1 MESVPAAPSKIPG
14 TGRELQHYLNVLRK
28 RWRLVTSVL
37 VVSIA
42 VAFVF
47 TIRQPEIFESTCSLV
62 IESTAPQVLENVKE
76 VIEMAAST
84 REFYTTQ
91 YRIIRSR
98 EIAQRVIDRLSL
110 DSDPTYFGP
119 MDKSKQSNRDLMVEK
134 LLGKVKVAG
143 VRESR
148 IANIQVRDVDPERA
162 TRIANA
168 FADTYIERNLDFKLE
183 GARSAG
189 TWLGEQTVGLRK
201 QLESSEMELYRF
213 RKERNLLDV
222 GLDDKLGMTRQNLQ
236 SLNTKLTDTKARRL
250 EIESI
255 RKLILAA
262 KNDISERES
271 LPEIRDNPV
280 VQKLRENYLDL
291 LKIKADLESRYG
303 DKHPKIDTIQHQLAA
318 VQRDY
323 SKELDDVLRAFDKRY
338 QALVE
343 TESSLTKWMNHE
355 KQEALELSK
364 LETEYRPLARDAE
377 NNGKIYSIIT
387 QRHKEIDLTG
397 MLRANNVRI
406 LDRATPPRVAVS
418 PIMSFNLSVGML
430 VGLLFGLLLAFAI
443 ESLDNTVKSPE
454 AAEELIGAPLL
465 GVLPMLSQAKHR
477 IMADAPERDLAV
489 FKDPTSLA
497 AEACRSIR
505 TNMMFISAQKEFAL
519 FSVTSP
525 GPQDGKTT
533 VAINLAVTM
542 AQAGG
547 KILLIDADMRRPRV
561 HKSFGLKSDK
571 GISNVMAGDL
581 KLDDVIC
588 RSEVPNLDVLPCG
601 PTPPNP
607 AELLHTE
614 RFKQILAQCRGSYD
628 RVVIDSPPIGPV
640 TDPAVIGSITD
651 GVVLVM
657 RSGHTTREAAQFSRR
672 QLTDAGARILGLVI
686 NQTDRKGSGYGY
698 GYGYGYYTPYRR
710 YYRPTGST
718 S

>member
-1 MESVPAAPSKIPG
+1 MESVPASPSKIPG
-14 TGRELQHYLNVLRK
+14 TARELRHYLNVLRK
-28 RWRLVTSVL
+28 RWRVVTAVL
-37 VVSIA
+37 VVGLA
-42 VAFVF
+42 VSFVY
-47 TIRQPEIFESTCSLV
+47 TVRQPKIYEATCSLV
-62 IESTAPQVLENVKE
+62 IESSAPQVLEGVKD

-84 REFYTTQ
+84 RDFYTTQ

-98 EIAQRVIDRLSL
+98 EIAQMVIERLGL
-110 DSDPTYFGP
+110 NGDPSYGGST
-119 MDKSKQSNRDLMVEK
+119 DKSAQPNREIMLER
-134 LLGKVKVAG
+134 LLLAVKVVG

-148 IANIQVRDVDPERA
+148 IANILVRDVNPERA

-168 FADTYIERNLDFKLE
+168 FADAYIERNLDFKLE

-189 TWLGEQTVGLRK
+189 SWLGEQTVGLRR
-201 QLESSEMELYRF
+201 QLESSEMDLYRF

-222 GLDDKLGMTRQNLQ
+222 GLDDKMGMTRQNLQ
-236 SLNTKLTDTKARRL
+236 SLNGKITDVKARRI

-262 KNDISERES
+262 KSDISERES

-303 DKHPKIDTIQHQLAA
+303 EKHPKIDTIQQQLAA
-318 VQRDY
+318 IRRDY

-343 TESSLTKWMNHE
+343 TESSLNKWMNHE
-355 KQEALELSK
+355 KQEALELAK

-377 NNGKIYSIIT
+377 NNGKVYSLIN
-387 QRHKEIDLTG
+387 QRQKEINLTG
-397 MLRANNVRI
+397 MLRANNVRV
-406 LDRATPPRVAVS
+406 LDRATPPRFAVS
-418 PIMSFNLSVGML
+418 PILTFNLT
-430 VGLLFGLLLAFAI
+430 VGLVLGLLLGLLLGFVV
-443 ESLDNTVKSPE
+443 ESLDTTIKTPE
-454 AAEELIGAPLL
+454 AAEELVGAPLL
-465 GVLPMLSQAKHR
+465 GVIPMLSQARQHL
-477 IMADAPERDLAV
+477 IGDAPERDLAV

-505 TNMMFISAQKEFAL
+505 TNMMFISAQKEFSL

-547 KILLIDADMRRPRV
+547 RVLLIDTDMRKPRI

-571 GISNVMAGDL
+571 GISSVMAGDL
-581 KLDDVIC
+581 QLNDAIIK
-588 RSEVPNLDVLPCG
+588 SEVPNLDILPCG
-601 PTPPNP
+601 PMPPNP

-614 RFKQILAQCRGSYD
+614 RFRQILVQCRANYD
-628 RVVIDSPPIGPV
+628 KIVMDSPPIAPV
-640 TDPAVIGSITD
+640 TDPAIIGSVTD
-651 GVVLVM
+651 GVVLVL
-657 RSGHTTREAAQFSRR
+657 RAGHTTRDAAQFARR
-672 QLTDAGARILGLVI
+672 QLGDAGARILGLVI
-686 NQTDRKGSGYGY
+686 NQTDRKGVGY
-698 GYGYGYYTPYRR
+698 GYGYGYYAPYGR
-710 YYRPTGST
+710 YYRAT

>member
-1 MESVPAAPSKIPG
+1 MESAHLSPSKVPG
-14 TGRELQHYLNVLRK
+14 TGRELLHYLNVFRK
-28 RWRLVTSVL
+28 RWRLTASVL
-37 VVSIA
+37 VISLA
-42 VAFVF
+42 AAFVF
-47 TIRQPEIFESTCSLV
+47 TIRQPKVYEATCSVV
-62 IESTAPQVLENVKE
+62 IESTSPQVLEGVKE
-76 VIEMAAST
+76 VIEMAASS
-84 REFYTTQ
+84 REFYMTQ

-98 EIAQRVIDRLSL
+98 EIAQRVIDRLGL
-110 DSDPTYFGP
+110 AGAPGYSDPS
-119 MDKSKQSNRDLMVEK
+119 DKSLRDSPERTVER
-134 LLGKVKVAG
+134 LLQKVKVVG

-148 IANIQVRDVDPERA
+148 IANIQVRDVDPEQA

-201 QLESSEMELYRF
+201 QLENSEMELYKF

-222 GLDDKLGMTRQNLQ
+222 GLDDKQGMTRQNLQ
-236 SLNTKLTDTKARRL
+236 SLNSKMTDVKARRI

-262 KNDISERES
+262 KSDINERES

-303 DKHPKIDTIQHQLAA
+303 EKHPKIDTIQHQLVA

-323 SKELDDVLRAFDKRY
+323 SKELDNVLRAFDKRY

-355 KQEALELSK
+355 KQQALELSK

-377 NNGKIYSIIT
+377 NNGKIYSLIT

-406 LDRATPPRVAVS
+406 LDRATQPRFPVS
-418 PIMSFNLSVGML
+418 PVLALNLTVGFVFGL
-430 VGLLFGLLLAFAI
+430 VFGLLLAILVEA
-443 ESLDNTVKSPE
+443 LDNTVKNPE
-454 AAEELIGAPLL
+454 AAEELVGAPLL
-465 GVLPMLSQAKHR
+465 GLIPMLSQSRQHL
-477 IMADAPERDLAV
+477 ISDAPERDLAV
-489 FKDPTSLA
+489 FRDPTSLA

-505 TNMMFISAQKEFAL
+505 TNMLFISAQKEFSL

-525 GPQDGKTT
+525 GPQEGKTT

-547 KILLIDADMRRPRV
+547 KILLIDTDMRKPRI

-571 GISNVMAGDL
+571 GISSVMAGDIQL
-581 KLDDVIC
+581 VDAIC
-588 RSEVPNLDVLPCG
+588 KSEVPNLDILPCG
-601 PTPPNP
+601 PMPPNP

-614 RFKQILAQCRGSYD
+614 RFRDILAQCRKLYD
-628 RVVIDSPPIGPV
+628 RVVLDSPPLAPV
-640 TDPAVIGSITD
+640 TDPAIIGSITD
-651 GVVLVM
+651 GVVLVL
-657 RSGHTTREAAQFSRR
+657 RAGHTTREATQYARR
-672 QLTDAGARILGLVI
+672 QLGDAGARILGLVV
-686 NQTDRKGSGYGY
+686 NQTDRKGRGYGY
-698 GYGYGYYTPYRR
+698 AYGYYTSYGR
-710 YYRPTGST
+710 YYRAT

>member
-1 MESVPAAPSKIPG
+1 MESAPASPSKAPG
-14 TGRELQHYLNVLRK
+14 TARELQHYLDVLRR

-37 VVSIA
+37 VVSLV

-47 TIRQPEIFESTCSLV
+47 TIRQPKIYEATCSLV

-84 REFYTTQ
+84 REFYVTQ
-91 YRIIRSR
+91 YRIIRSG
-98 EIAQRVIDRLSL
+98 EIAQRVIDRLGL
-110 DSDPTYFGP
+110 DGDPSYVGST
-119 MDKSKQSNRDLMVEK
+119 DKSKQPDHQILIDRILNS
-134 LLGKVKVAG
+134 VKVVG

-148 IANIQVRDVDPERA
+148 IANIVVRDVDPERA

-201 QLESSEMELYRF
+201 QLENSEMELYKF
-213 RKERNLLDV
+213 RKDRNLLDV
-222 GLDDKLGMTRQNLQ
+222 NLDDKQGMTRQNLQ
-236 SLNTKLTDTKARRL
+236 SLNNKMTDVKARRI

-262 KNDISERES
+262 KNDIRERES

-291 LKIKADLESRYG
+291 LKIRADLESRYG
-303 DKHPKIDTIQHQLAA
+303 EKHPKIDTIEHQLAA

-323 SKELDDVLRAFDKRY
+323 SKELDDVLKAFDKRY

-343 TESSLTKWMNHE
+343 TESSLSKWMNHE
-355 KQEALELSK
+355 KQQALELAK

-377 NNGKIYSIIT
+377 NNNKVYGLIN
-387 QRHKEIDLTG
+387 QRHKEINLTG
-397 MLRANNVRI
+397 MLKANNVRI
-406 LDRATPPRVAVS
+406 LDRATPPRTAAS
-418 PIMSFNLSVGML
+418 PILSLNL
-430 VGLLFGLLLAFAI
+430 GLGLAFGLLLGLPLAFAI
-443 ESLDNTVKSPE
+443 ESMDNTIKSPE
-454 AAEELIGAPLL
+454 AAEQLIGAPLL
-465 GVLPMLSQAKHR
+465 GVVPMLSQAKQHL
-477 IMADAPERDLAV
+477 IADAPERDLAV

-505 TNMMFISAQKEFAL
+505 TNMMFISAQKEFTL

-542 AQAGG
+542 AQAGARV
-547 KILLIDADMRRPRV
+547 LLVDTDMRKPRI
-561 HKSFGLKSDK
+561 HKSFDLKSDK
-571 GISNVMAGDL
+571 GISSVMAGDL
-581 KLDDVIC
+581 QLKDAIC
-588 RSEVPNLDVLPCG
+588 KSDVPNLDVLPCG
-601 PTPPNP
+601 PMPPNP

-614 RFKQILAQCRGSYD
+614 RFRQILAECRAGYD
-628 RVVIDSPPIGPV
+628 RVVLDSPPIAPV
-640 TDPAVIGSITD
+640 TDPAIIGSITD
-651 GVVLVM
+651 GVVLVL
-657 RSGHTTREAAQFSRR
+657 RAGHTTREAAQFARR
-672 QLTDAGARILGLVI
+672 QLGDAGARILGLVM
-686 NQTDRKGSGYGY
+686 NQTDRKGRGYGY
-698 GYGYGYYTPYRR
+698 RYGYYASYGG
-710 YYRPTGST
+710 YYRATN
-718 S
+718 